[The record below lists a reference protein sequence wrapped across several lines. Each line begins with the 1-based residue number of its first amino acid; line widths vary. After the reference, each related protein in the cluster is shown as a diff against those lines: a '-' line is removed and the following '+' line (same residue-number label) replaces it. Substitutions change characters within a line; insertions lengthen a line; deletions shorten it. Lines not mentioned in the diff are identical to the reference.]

1 LSEPRL
7 GLIGGIAA
15 SRPLLA
21 SAVIAFGF
29 AAIAAVGFQRVDA
42 AFEDAGLAMLAS
54 LALTVLLPASAAAI
68 APKNFWLRAIYAGF
82 AAGLLL
88 AARRLVLQ
96 LGVSWGPLDLDIA
109 LATAAATV
117 FLLAIGAPLWR
128 AALSHSLIGLS
139 AVVLA
144 IAAGLAAIAIEI
156 ARVDLIAAAGPLTGL
171 AAGMGA
177 ALAVQIAAGF
187 SRAFAEG
194 RSNFEAAAEAARDAA
209 APAFFGLVVGI
220 AVALAAV
227 ANDPAANDTMATVR
241 VAAAVMAFAVAAP
254 LIMLPGAL
262 SLRAPTELTAV
273 AENRRRAM
281 VRPFLNAVRTLLP
294 PSSAIAATS
303 IFLIGAIVAAFQA
316 RVPAGSGEIIVIATV
331 AAASALTFVSMRTSI
346 VLTLF
351 LLAAT
356 RISGWAIEIAGLAP
370 LTEFARVIA
379 AALAAAVSAQLFL
392 AWRDRRN
399 PRRKAREVAQM
410 ALADALFAMIAAS
423 ALAAAALA
431 SSEAAGLWSE
441 GVEAAALAAAL
452 SLAAALVGPALITA
466 AGAIFGR
473 R

>member
-1 LSEPRL
+1 L

-29 AAIAAVGFQRVDA
+29 AALAAVGFQRVDA
-42 AFEDAGLAMLAS
+42 AFKDAGLAMLVS
-54 LALTVLLPASAAAI
+54 LALTVLLPASTAAI
-68 APKNFWLRAIYAGF
+68 APRNFWLRAIYAGF

-88 AARRLVLQ
+88 AVRRLVLQ
-96 LGVSWGPLDLDIA
+96 LGVPWGTLDLDIA
-109 LATAAATV
+109 LAAAAAVTFFLTV
-117 FLLAIGAPLWR
+117 AAPLWR
-128 AALSHSLIGLS
+128 AALGHSLIGLS

-144 IAAGLAAIAIEI
+144 TAAGLAAIAIEI
-156 ARVDLIAAAGPLTGL
+156 ARVELIPAAGPLVGM
-171 AAGMGA
+171 AAGLGA

-209 APAFFGLVVGI
+209 APAFFGIIVGV
-220 AVALAAV
+220 AVAFAAI
-227 ANDPAANDTMATVR
+227 ANDPAASDTMATIR
-241 VAAAVMAFAVAAP
+241 IAAAVMAFAVAAP

-273 AENRRRAM
+273 IENRRRAM
-281 VRPFLNAVRTLLP
+281 VRPFLNVVRALLP

-303 IFLIGAIVAAFQA
+303 IFVIAAIVAAFLTP
-316 RVPAGSGEIIVIATV
+316 VPARAGEIIVIAAA
-331 AAASALTFVSMRTSI
+331 AAASALTFVSARTSI

-356 RISGWAIEIAGLAP
+356 RISGWTIEILGLPP
-370 LTEFARVIA
+370 LTEFARVVA
-379 AALAAAVSAQLFL
+379 ASLAAVISAQLFL

-441 GVEAAALAAAL
+441 GVEAALLLAAL
-452 SLAAALVGPALITA
+452 SLAAAVVGPALITA
-466 AGAIFGR
+466 ASAIFGR